1 MLHQNPRS
9 ALSLSDEYETP
20 HDVFNSICE
29 KYEIIPIVDVCATV
43 ENKKCSEFFDVNSDG
58 LTSDWLYD
66 VWCNPPHSMTGKF
79 VEKAYNEWQRNDI
92 TVIMLIPANTCS
104 SKYWHDYIEGNAEYH
119 AVKGRIRFLHNGSPS
134 EHVSKNSYMCVIF
147 RKS

>member
-29 KYEIIPIVDVCATV
+29 KYEIIPLVDVCATV
-43 ENKKCSEFFDVNSDG
+43 DN
-58 LTSDWLYD
+58 
-66 VWCNPPHSMTGKF
+66 
-79 VEKAYNEWQRNDI
+79 
-92 TVIMLIPANTCS
+92 
-104 SKYWHDYIEGNAEYH
+104 
-119 AVKGRIRFLHNGSPS
+119 AVKGRIRFLHDGSPS
-134 EHVSKNSYMCVIF
+134 EYVSRNSYMCVIF

>member
-43 ENKKCSEFFDVNSDG
+43 ENKKCSEFFDVNSEYQYTCC
-58 LTSDWLYD
+58 LLVLVLKYLSLLSQYTLSYPTLQL
-66 VWCNPPHSMTGKF
+66 HS
-79 VEKAYNEWQRNDI
+79 
-92 TVIMLIPANTCS
+92 
-104 SKYWHDYIEGNAEYH
+104 
-119 AVKGRIRFLHNGSPS
+119 
-134 EHVSKNSYMCVIF
+134 
-147 RKS
+147 